1 MRHQEGRKKALRCQE
16 YCEAEKS
23 QRRKRYTWEQKLYFQ
38 CQLCLL
44 KRSIE
49 TKKEG
54 IPNNPCLEILILGS
68 SEGDFLSSEMY
79 RRLDNSSTGCMASG
93 ILKAGDRNV
102 LRFLWNER
110 EEVGKEYVG
119 CGGWKADALSQKSQK
134 TCTHSAQ
141 FLPPVKKQPGG
152 AAETPRVEDRQFC
165 TTHKKCDLIVP
176 GCMRSEGL
184 HKRSPQQSSEHPL
197 ESPQDGSFLSLEFN
211 FLAH

>member
-1 MRHQEGRKKALRCQE
+1 MGTKVVFLVPTMFSQKKYRDKKGRDSLIIPAW
-16 YCEAEKS
+16 KS
-23 QRRKRYTWEQKLYFQ
+23 
-38 CQLCLL
+38 
-44 KRSIE
+44 
-49 TKKEG
+49 
-54 IPNNPCLEILILGS
+54 S
-68 SEGDFLSSEMY
+68 SQAPVRVIFLSSEMY

-93 ILKAGDRNV
+93 IRKAGDRNV

-141 FLPPVKKQPGG
+141 LLPPVKKQPGG

-176 GCMRSEGL
+176 GCTRSEGL
-184 HKRSPQQSSEHPL
+184 HKRSPEQSSEHPL